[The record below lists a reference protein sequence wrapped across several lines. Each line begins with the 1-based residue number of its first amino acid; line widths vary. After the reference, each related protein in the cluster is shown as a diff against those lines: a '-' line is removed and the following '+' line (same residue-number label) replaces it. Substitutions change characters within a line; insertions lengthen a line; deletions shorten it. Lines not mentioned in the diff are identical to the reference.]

1 LREGDKGR
9 LDDHERRMKDRSKK
23 LDIGP
28 GGISF
33 KAMIFTKVFL
43 LKLLLGFGFGL
54 IILALL

>member
-1 LREGDKGR
+1 
-9 LDDHERRMKDRSKK
+9 MKDRSKK